1 MTHSME
7 TLLKETKDLRQ
18 QLRDKDMR
26 IDKLESSLKHCLPEQ
41 MNTYSVLRF
50 DETNNNSLAR
60 GGTFDQHQLTHDR
73 PEQFTVT

>member
-7 TLLKETKDLRQ
+7 TLLRETKDLRQ
-18 QLRDKDMR
+18 QLRDKDMK
-26 IDKLESSLKHCLPEQ
+26 IDKLESSLKK

-60 GGTFDQHQLTHDR
+60 GGAFTNDR
-73 PEQFTVT
+73 PEQFIAT